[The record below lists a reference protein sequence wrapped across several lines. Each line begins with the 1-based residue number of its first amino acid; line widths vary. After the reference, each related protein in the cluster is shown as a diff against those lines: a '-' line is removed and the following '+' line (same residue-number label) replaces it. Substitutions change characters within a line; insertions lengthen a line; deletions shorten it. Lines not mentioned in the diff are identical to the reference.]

1 MARLDGPG
9 GVGGRGWL
17 RMRDGRSKTALIINH
32 RMIHSIVPSP
42 SVRSSVPPQNQIPER
57 KLELS
62 RKRSPLLPGESL
74 PRPCEGGNLS
84 PLEPSPSSRSLTLP
98 SALSRMP
105 ETLHLLHRK
114 PSHTS
119 TYTPEPAT
127 AFILVRS
134 FVLPLH
140 DAAADSADLARGKL
154 YFSTTFFP
162 RHRAAPRRVD
172 PSSWPHG
179 LSIFEKL

>member
-1 MARLDGPG
+1 
-9 GVGGRGWL
+9 
-17 RMRDGRSKTALIINH
+17 MRDGRSKTALIINH

-62 RKRSPLLPGESL
+62 RKRSPLLP
-74 PRPCEGGNLS
+74 RPCEGGNLS
-84 PLEPSPSSRSLTLP
+84 PLEPSPSPRLTLP
-98 SALSRMP
+98 PVLSFARCP
-105 ETLHLLHRK
+105 RPSISLTANHPTHPLTLLNQPPL
-114 PSHTS
+114 SS
-119 TYTPEPAT
+119 SS
-127 AFILVRS
+127 VRS
-134 FVLPLH
+134 SLL

-162 RHRAAPRRVD
+162 RRRAAPHRVD
-172 PSSWPHG
+172 PSPWPHG